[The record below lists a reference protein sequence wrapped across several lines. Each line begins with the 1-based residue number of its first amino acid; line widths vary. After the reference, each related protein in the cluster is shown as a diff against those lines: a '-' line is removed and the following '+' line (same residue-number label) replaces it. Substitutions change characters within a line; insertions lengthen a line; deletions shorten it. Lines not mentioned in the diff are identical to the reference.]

1 MGDRQSAQEMVTKFP
16 LLHPAIAIALGIL
29 VASWLSLNW
38 QLGFGAAA
46 LLGITGL
53 FWNSKRSLLV
63 PAFCFFVGASLFTYR
78 YEARDPNDLRRI
90 IGDQPELVTVVGTLS
105 DDPERRVL
113 EQDRRTRYRTTARV
127 TVQELRRGE
136 TLVPAVGDV
145 AVTTV
150 GFTSDD
156 FVAGSRVEIEGVL
169 ARPQGP
175 LAPGLFDFEQYLK
188 WQRIFF
194 VLRTEITNDW
204 KLIEPAK
211 GWSSAAIYRG
221 FDNWAQRTLQRGIP
235 ADENTR
241 LLWAMVLGWRQGL
254 TNEISEPFQR
264 TGTLHIFAISGLHI
278 AMIAAML
285 VKTLRLLRLSRNWA
299 GGIAI
304 PVIWFY
310 TGATGWQASA
320 IRSTIMSSVIIV
332 GWMLKRPNNLLNSLA
347 ASAVLIFLWQPEQ
360 LFQIGF
366 QLSFILLLSFA
377 LWPGLSPYTP
387 WPDPTKYLGQAE
399 TEEFER
405 KPQVNRWT
413 ILLAKIFEWIT
424 GRDPMLPAELR
435 PRWRR
440 RLDAP
445 TMWLLNAVNISL
457 ASLVGSLPVI
467 ANYFHL
473 VSFSSVVANLVIV
486 PVSGVAL
493 ASSLASL
500 TFSWIPYASEALN
513 WLSWGTMW
521 FMVWFCRALEHIS
534 WTYDYVKAPGAAV
547 IIAYYVGAIAAL
559 KGQLRVAVAAFA
571 VVVAIP
577 LWREVTTTS
586 VTLLPGSGVV
596 FIDAPWWKNDL
607 LIDCGREREVATIV
621 KPFLRSRGVDRLPAV
636 LLTHG
641 DVAHVEGYSRLVQ
654 DFEPQITFTSA
665 ARSRSKK
672 YREILASLDATPN
685 KRRIVGARDVIA
697 GWQVLHPPSGA
708 DFARADDEAV
718 VLSGA
723 IANRRIVLLS
733 DLGRLGQQSL
743 VASGQNLKSDVV
755 VAGIPTDGQPLR
767 QELMDLLQPKLILVG
782 GNDAKAQR
790 ALRDLRTRATNIVTT
805 LDERA
810 VTITAHR
817 GKVLVETMSGKRFE
831 IP

>member
-1 MGDRQSAQEMVTKFP
+1 MVTKFP
-16 LLHPAIAIALGIL
+16 LLRPAIAIALGIL
-29 VASWLSLNW
+29 IASWLSLNW
-38 QLGFGAAA
+38 QLGFAAA
-46 LLGITGL
+46 GLLGVASL
-53 FWNSKRSLLV
+53 FWTVKRALLV
-63 PAFCFFVGASLFTYR
+63 PAFWFFIGASLFTYR
-78 YEARDPNDLRRI
+78 YEARDSNDLRRI
-90 IGDQPELVTVVGTLS
+90 VGDQPELVTIVGTLS

-127 TVQELRRGE
+127 TIRELRRGE
-136 TLVPAVGDV
+136 TLVPAIGDV
-145 AVTTV
+145 AVTTT
-150 GFTSDD
+150 GFTPDD
-156 FVAGSRVEIEGVL
+156 FVAGSKVEIEGLL

-194 VLRTEITNDW
+194 VLRTETTNDW
-204 KLIEPAK
+204 KLMAPAK
-211 GWSSAAIYRG
+211 GWGAAAFYRG
-221 FDNWAQRTLQRGIP
+221 FNNWAQRTLQRGIP
-235 ADENTR
+235 TDENTR
-241 LLWAMVLGWRQGL
+241 LLWAMVLGWRPGL

-285 VKTLRLLRLSRNWA
+285 VKALRLLRLSRNWA
-299 GGIAI
+299 GAIAI

-377 LWPGLSPYTP
+377 LWPGLSPYAP

-399 TEEFER
+399 PEEFER
-405 KPQVNRWT
+405 KPKLNRWS
-413 ILLAKIFEWIT
+413 ILLAKIFESVT

-435 PRWRR
+435 PRWRQ
-440 RLDAP
+440 RLDKP
-445 TMWLLNAVNISL
+445 VMWLLNAVNISL

-493 ASSLASL
+493 ACSLASL
-500 TFSWIPYASEALN
+500 VFSWLPYASEALN
-513 WLSWGTMW
+513 WVSWATMW

-547 IIAYYVGAIAAL
+547 IIAYYVGATAAL
-559 KGQLRVAVAAFA
+559 KGQLRIALAAFVIVAAL
-571 VVVAIP
+571 P
-577 LWREVTTTS
+577 LWRETTEHS
-586 VTLLPGSGVV
+586 VTVLPGSGVV

-621 KPFLRSRGVDRLPAV
+621 KPFLRGHGVDRLPAV

-641 DVAHVEGYSRLVQ
+641 DVDHVEGYRRVAQ
-654 DFEPQITFTSA
+654 DFDPVITYTSG
-665 ARSRSKK
+665 ARSRSPK
-672 YREILASLDATPN
+672 YRDILRSLDATPG
-685 KRRIVGARDVIA
+685 KRRVVSAGDVIA
-697 GWQVLHPPSGA
+697 GWRVLHPPAGA
-708 DFARADDEAV
+708 DFSRADDEAI
-718 VLSGA
+718 VLS
-723 IANRRIVLLS
+723 NREVTLLS

-743 VASGQNLKSDVV
+743 IANGQELKSDIVV
-755 VAGIPTDGQPLR
+755 SGIPNDGQALR
-767 QELMDLLQPKLILVG
+767 PELMELLQPKVVIVAG
-782 GNDAKAQR
+782 SDAKTQR
-790 ALRDLRTRATNIVTT
+790 VLRDLRGRLTNVVTT
-805 LDERA
+805 IDERA
-810 VTITAHR
+810 VTITMR
-817 GKVLVETMSGKRFE
+817 RRQLQVDTMSGKHLKVF
-831 IP
+831 